1 MIHEDGIILYL
12 GLIEGVGEEEL
23 VFPEEGDV
31 LIFDMSIVA
40 DVEVIEVY
48 VEITLHYKLL

>member
-31 LIFDMSIVA
+31 LIFDMPIVA
-40 DVEVIEVY
+40 NVEVIEVY